1 MYETGKHHLHTASTE
16 QVYELARA
24 QVCVWELMGGIDVAR
39 AMRGLVENST
49 IRCAQHFHVGDND
62 MESGGTSGTT
72 SEVVPAPAA
81 APAQNSHTPEP
92 TCVCVHNPR
101 ACSTNSC
108 TMLDRGVPMSFGHAT
123 ALVSHWRRWKGC
135 SRCCASVEP
144 PFRQVEG
151 RAHALLRRALRH
163 VAPRQRRVKDESGRR
178 HKVGSAPFH
187 VLAAAVCAKFEE
199 QDVRTPA
206 DAENNYRAVDKALRA
221 ARSLEHARDIAASC
235 AGGLVDF
242 AAQVRAV
249 LVREACTLLTL
260 CRVRPRHRTAA
271 LCEPRRWTAA
281 HAKCW
286 RAWGWMCDMYTSYEA
301 QMVRAVLFLLLLLR
315 FGNA

>member
-1 MYETGKHHLHTASTE
+1 
-16 QVYELARA
+16 
-24 QVCVWELMGGIDVAR
+24 
-39 AMRGLVENST
+39 
-49 IRCAQHFHVGDND
+49 

-92 TCVCVHNPR
+92 TCVCVHNPS
-101 ACSTNSC
+101 ACSTRSC

-163 VAPRQRRVKDESGRR
+163 VAPRQRRVKDGSGRR

-249 LVREACTLLTL
+249 LVREACTLLTVY
-260 CRVRPRHRTAA
+260 RVRPDTAPPRCAHREGGRPRMQSAGEHGGGCATCIRATR
-271 LCEPRRWTAA
+271 RRWCALFCFCCCCFGLATRDWCRRAA
-281 HAKCW
+281 PCARLQVHPQSVPHGS
-286 RAWGWMCDMYTSYEA
+286 RA
-301 QMVRAVLFLLLLLR
+301 RAVGAPVTSSIL
-315 FGNA
+315 ACQ